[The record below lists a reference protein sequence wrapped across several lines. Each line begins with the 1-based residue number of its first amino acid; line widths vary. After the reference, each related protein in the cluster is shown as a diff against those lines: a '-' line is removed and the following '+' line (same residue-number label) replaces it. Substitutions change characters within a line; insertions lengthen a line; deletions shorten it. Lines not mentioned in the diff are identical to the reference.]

1 MKENDLHVALKKYF
15 GFSQFKGLQEQVIT
29 SLLAGYNTF
38 AIMPTGGG
46 KSICYQLPAL
56 MQEGTAIVVSPL
68 IALMKNQVDAI
79 RGISSNNGIAHV
91 LNSSLNRGEVASVK
105 SDIENGITK
114 LLYVAPESLI
124 KEEYVDFLKAQKIS
138 FVAIDEA
145 HCISEWGHDF
155 RPEYRNLRNII
166 GKIDDV
172 PIIGLTATATPKVQE
187 DILKTL
193 GMSDAKTFKASF
205 NRPNLFYEVRP
216 KTNNVNADIIRFV
229 KQREGK
235 SGIIYC
241 LSRKKV
247 EEVAQVLQ
255 VNGLKAIPYH
265 AGLDAKT
272 RAKHQDMFLMEDA
285 DVVVATIAFGM
296 GIDKPD
302 VRFVIHHDIPKS
314 LESYYQ
320 ETGRAGRDD
329 GEGYCLAFYSYKDIE
344 KLEKFMAG
352 KPVAEQEVGHALLQE
367 VVGYAETS
375 MSRRKYLLHYF
386 GEDFDETTG
395 LGGDMDDNVRNPKKK
410 IEAKEHVKILLEIV
424 VSTKEK
430 YKPKEIVN
438 TLIGKENA
446 MLTSHRTH
454 LQPFFGVGKDKEGL
468 YWMALLRQVLVANL
482 IRKEIEEYGVVKI
495 TDAGK
500 EFIKKPSSFMM
511 SEDHIYEVD
520 DDGSIITNTKS
531 SGVSTDEKLMGMLKD
546 LRKRVAKRQ
555 GVPPFAVF
563 QDPSLE
569 DITLK
574 YPISIEELSN
584 VHGVGEGKAR
594 KFGKDFIAMIKEYV
608 DENNILRPDDLV
620 VKSTGVNSSLK
631 LSIIQNTDKK
641 IPLEDI
647 ARSKGLEFEELIKE
661 MQRIVFMGTK
671 LNISYHIDEILD
683 EDQQEEIYDYFM
695 EAETDVIEEALTEFD
710 GDYDQDEL
718 RLMRIKFISEVA
730 N

>member
-1 MKENDLHVALKKYF
+1 
-15 GFSQFKGLQEQVIT
+15 
-29 SLLAGYNTF
+29 
-38 AIMPTGGG
+38 
-46 KSICYQLPAL
+46 
-56 MQEGTAIVVSPL
+56 
-68 IALMKNQVDAI
+68 
-79 RGISSNNGIAHV
+79 
-91 LNSSLNRGEVASVK
+91 
-105 SDIENGITK
+105 
-114 LLYVAPESLI
+114 
-124 KEEYVDFLKAQKIS
+124 
-138 FVAIDEA
+138 
-145 HCISEWGHDF
+145 
-155 RPEYRNLRNII
+155 
-166 GKIDDV
+166 
-172 PIIGLTATATPKVQE
+172 
-187 DILKTL
+187 
-193 GMSDAKTFKASF
+193 
-205 NRPNLFYEVRP
+205 
-216 KTNNVNADIIRFV
+216 
-229 KQREGK
+229 
-235 SGIIYC
+235 
-241 LSRKKV
+241 
-247 EEVAQVLQ
+247 
-255 VNGLKAIPYH
+255 
-265 AGLDAKT
+265 
-272 RAKHQDMFLMEDA
+272 
-285 DVVVATIAFGM
+285 
-296 GIDKPD
+296 
-302 VRFVIHHDIPKS
+302 
-314 LESYYQ
+314 
-320 ETGRAGRDD
+320 
-329 GEGYCLAFYSYKDIE
+329 
-344 KLEKFMAG
+344 
-352 KPVAEQEVGHALLQE
+352 
-367 VVGYAETS
+367 

-410 IEAKEHVKILLEIV
+410 VEAKEHVKMLLEIV

-495 TDAGK
+495 TNAGK
-500 EFIKKPSSFMM
+500 EFIKKPTSFMM